1 MGRGMHRGTRSGP
14 RARSPSPGGG
24 GSASEQSECEPG
36 WGELAASTHPT
47 PTLTSFA
54 STLPLQGRVA
64 PSAGKARV
72 GRARAAAFD
81 AAQIDFDPRS
91 ETLDEDYAA
100 FHIVKKSLPHAE
112 AKAIE
117 DRFQAAFV
125 KVREEHRRWVNNY
138 FHFWIA
144 CEDPACKRKEGC
156 AGDPYACHQR
166 WWPWTPE
173 RYKVRY
179 RAYVK
184 ARAEGGT
191 PSRRGR
197 MPRPSWSG
205 SPITSRGSKRSR
217 MRGSPR
223 SRRPSGRKARMRRC
237 RQRRV
242 RMLPCRRSRHPASA
256 GQG

>member
-1 MGRGMHRGTRSGP
+1 MSEVNASRGGVNLRRN
-14 RARSPSPGGG
+14 
-24 GSASEQSECEPG
+24 
-36 WGELAASTHPT
+36 THPT
-47 PTLTSFA
+47 PTLASFA

-191 PSRRGR
+191 HEQAWAHAEAELERLADHIAWVEAEQDARFAALAAAERTQGEDAAVPPAPREDAAMPSQPP
-197 MPRPSWSG
+197 PRE
-205 SPITSRGSKRSR
+205 
-217 MRGSPR
+217 
-223 SRRPSGRKARMRRC
+223 RRP
-237 RQRRV
+237 RV
-242 RMLPCRRSRHPASA
+242 RLL
-256 GQG
+256 